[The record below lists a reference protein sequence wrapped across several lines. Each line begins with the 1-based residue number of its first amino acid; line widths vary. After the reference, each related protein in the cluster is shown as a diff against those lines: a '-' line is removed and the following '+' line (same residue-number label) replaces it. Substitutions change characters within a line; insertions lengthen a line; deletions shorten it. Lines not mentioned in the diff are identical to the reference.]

1 VETIKQRKMIPPNLS
16 PIGVNLAEKE
26 DIGEV

>member
-1 VETIKQRKMIPPNLS
+1 VETIKQRKMIPTTLS
-16 PIGVNLAEKE
+16 PIGVNLVEKE